1 MMNRLRLTLV
11 SAALLAT
18 GVLFIGN
25 GAGRFDTKLS
35 KDQQIL
41 QALNRLTFGPR
52 PGDIEEVRRLG
63 VDKWIDLQLHPDR
76 IPENA
81 ALDAKLKPLE
91 TLRMA
96 PSEVLKEYIQGPFG
110 LGQVM
115 RANVVLPQDAFRRV
129 NTGTIEERQAVLNSL
144 DPEKR
149 QQVLA
154 MLSPQTFP
162 CAPDLQKEIEAARKA
177 QNEARSKEIRQRM
190 PPLRDLLSQ
199 EQMNTAMRG
208 NPEQITALLNELDP
222 VKRQQV
228 AAALP
233 PRALAELPE
242 LRRDGM
248 RLRQP
253 QQVVIEDLK
262 EGKVLRALYSN
273 RQLEEVLVDFW
284 FNHFNVYEAK
294 QNDRPLLASFE
305 RDAIRP
311 NVFGHFKDL
320 LLATARHPAMLY
332 YLDNWESMS
341 PDVFDIGPFAGP
353 AQQVMQQAQ
362 RQARGLNENYGREL
376 MELHT
381 LGVNG
386 GYTQQD
392 VIAVARAF
400 TGWTVRKPNTQ
411 PEFVFAGFMH
421 DMGEKVVL
429 GHKIVNNGEQDGLQV
444 IDILAHHPSTAKFIS
459 RKLAQR
465 FVADDP
471 PQSLVDRMA
480 ATFTKTDGDLRAVMQ
495 TMFSSTEF
503 FSEGAWQA
511 KMKSP
516 LEMVVSAVRAVG
528 GETTDAFT
536 LAQKIADLG
545 EPLYGK
551 VEPTGYPNTG
561 ETWLNTAGLLGRMSF
576 AAALASGQIS
586 GVKTN
591 GTDLDGKDTAAIAH
605 ALLGRDPSAQTL
617 DAIEKGVEG
626 KERSPRVLAGLVM
639 SSPDFQRR

>member
-1 MMNRLRLTLV
+1 MNRLRLITV
-11 SAALLAT
+11 SATLLAT
-18 GVLFIGN
+18 SVLFNGN
-25 GAGRFDTKLS
+25 GSGRFDTKLS
-35 KDQQIL
+35 NDQQIV
-41 QALNRLTFGPR
+41 QAVNRLTFGPR
-52 PGDIEEVRRLG
+52 PGDFEEVRRLG
-63 VDKWIDLQLHPDR
+63 VDKWVDLQLHPDR
-76 IPENA
+76 IPENP
-81 ALDAKLKPLE
+81 ALEAKLKPLE
-91 TLRMA
+91 SLRLS
-96 PSEVLKEYIQGPFG
+96 PSEILSEYPLAPPG
-110 LGQVM
+110 LNM
-115 RANVVLPQDAFRRV
+115 MNRITDLLPADQLRRL
-129 NTGTIEERQAVLNSL
+129 NSGTIEEREAVLKSL
-144 DPEKR
+144 DPDKR
-149 QQVLA
+149 QKVLA
-154 MLSPQTFP
+154 VSAPQNFSCMP
-162 CAPDLQKEIEAARKA
+162 GIQKEIEEARQA
-177 QNEARSKEIRQRM
+177 QNTERQKEFRKRM
-190 PPLRDLLSQ
+190 PPLSDLLNQ
-199 EQMNTAMRG
+199 DQMSTAMRG
-208 NPEQITALLNELDP
+208 NPEQLTALFAYLDP
-222 VKRQQV
+222 ERRQQV

-233 PRALAELPE
+233 PQALAEFPE
-242 LRRDGM
+242 MRRQGL

-253 QQVVIEDLK
+253 QQVLVGDLK
-262 EGKVLRALYSN
+262 EGKVFRALYSN
-273 RQLEEVLVDFW
+273 RQLEEVLMDFW
-284 FNHFNVYEAK
+284 FNHFNVYEGK
-294 QNDRPLLASFE
+294 QPDRPLLASFE

-353 AQQVMQQAQ
+353 AQQVVQQFQ

-381 LGVNG
+381 LGVGG

-400 TGWTVRKPNTQ
+400 TGWTVRKPNVA

-429 GHKIVNNGEQDGLQV
+429 GHKIPNNGEQDGLQV

-480 ATFTKTDGDLRAVMQ
+480 ETFTKSDGDLCAVLQ
-495 TMFSSTEF
+495 TMFTSTEF

-516 LEMVVSAVRAVG
+516 LEMVVSAVRAMG
-528 GETTDAFT
+528 GEATDAFA

-561 ETWLNTAGLLGRMSF
+561 EPWLNTASLMGRMNF

-586 GVKTN
+586 GVK
-591 GTDLDGKDTAAIAH
+591 LKSQSWEGKDTAAIARE
-605 ALLGRDPSAQTL
+605 LLGREASAQTL
-617 DAIEKGVEG
+617 EAVEKGLHG
-626 KERSPRVLAGLVM
+626 KEPSPRLLAGLVL

>member
-1 MMNRLRLTLV
+1 MMKPLRLTLV
-11 SAALLAT
+11 SAALLASS
-18 GVLFIGN
+18 VLFTGN
-25 GAGRFDTKLS
+25 SSGRFDTKLS

-63 VDKWIDLQLHPDR
+63 VDKWVDLQLHPDR
-76 IPENA
+76 IPENPV
-81 ALDAKLKPLE
+81 LEAKLKPLE

-96 PSEVLKEYIQGPFG
+96 PGEVLKEYMQRSPFIG
-110 LGQVM
+110 VM
-115 RANVVLPQDAFRRV
+115 RPTDVLPQEEFRRV
-129 NTGTIEERQAVLNSL
+129 NTGTIEEREAVLKSL
-144 DPEKR
+144 DPDKR
-149 QQVLA
+149 QKVLA
-154 MLSPQTFP
+154 MLNPQTFP
-162 CAPDLQKEIEAARKA
+162 CAPDLQKEIEAARTA
-177 QNEARSKEIRQRM
+177 QNQERQKQAMQRN
-190 PPLRDLLSQ
+190 PPLRDLLTSD
-199 EQMNTAMRG
+199 EMNVAMYG
-208 NPEQITALLNELDP
+208 YPEQVTALLNSLDP
-222 VKRQQV
+222 MKRKQV

-233 PRALAELPE
+233 PKALAELPD
-242 LRRDGM
+242 LRREGM
-248 RLRQP
+248 RYRQS
-253 QQVVIEDLK
+253 QQAVTGDLK
-262 EGKVLRALYSN
+262 EGKVFRALYSN

-284 FNHFNVYEAK
+284 FNHFNIYEAK
-294 QNDRPLLASFE
+294 QNERPLVASFE

-311 NVFGHFKDL
+311 HVLGHFKDL

-353 AQQVMQQAQ
+353 AQQVVQQVQ

-376 MELHT
+376 MELQT

-400 TGWTVRKPNTQ
+400 TGWTVRKPNTE

-429 GHKIVNNGEQDGLQV
+429 GHKLSNNGEQDGLQV
-444 IDILAHHPSTAKFIS
+444 IDILVHHPSTAKFIS

-471 PQSLVDRMA
+471 PPELVDRMA
-480 ATFTKTDGDLRAVMQ
+480 ATFTKTDGDLRAVLQ
-495 TMFSSTEF
+495 TLFSSTEF

-528 GETTDAFT
+528 GDTTDAFT
-536 LAQKIADLG
+536 LAQRIADLG

-561 ETWLNTAGLLGRMSF
+561 EAWLNTASLLGRITF
-576 AAALASGQIS
+576 ATALTNGQIAGVKLNGPELEGKDAAAVARE
-586 GVKTN
+586 
-591 GTDLDGKDTAAIAH
+591 
-605 ALLGRDPSAQTL
+605 LLGRDASSQTL
-617 DAIEKGVEG
+617 EAMAKGLQG
-626 KERSPRVLAGLVM
+626 KEPSPKLLSGLVI